1 LRQLTPKLKIR
12 RHSAGRIRRN
22 GLAPPVIYYL
32 SLQTAGI
39 ISGAFLILISL
50 PGLVKPD
57 LISVAQKF
65 PRSRL
70 AGVVLLTI
78 ALLWT
83 FWLLATIEMGEFS
96 AFRRPL
102 LIALPVGYVLALRF
116 VEEFL
121 AVRALGILCLLA
133 AEPLLDAAFLR
144 NETSRLLVT
153 VFAYLLI
160 VAGLFWVA
168 VPYILRDQISWSTR
182 SVFRWRFL
190 HLIALVYGGV
200 ILVFAFTQY

>member
-1 LRQLTPKLKIR
+1 M
-12 RHSAGRIRRN
+12 
-22 GLAPPVIYYL
+22 IYNL
-32 SLQTAGI
+32 SLQTAGVI
-39 ISGAFLILISL
+39 AGAFLILISL

-57 LISVAQKF
+57 LIGVAQRF
-65 PRSRL
+65 PRSRV

-78 ALLWT
+78 CLVWT
-83 FWLLATIEMGEFS
+83 FWLVATIQMGEFS
-96 AFRRPL
+96 SFRRPL
-102 LIALPVGYVLALRF
+102 LIALPIGYVLAIRF

-121 AVRALGILCLLA
+121 AVRALGVLCLLA

-144 NETSRLLVT
+144 YEPSRLLVT

-168 VPYILRDQISWSTR
+168 IPYVLRNQINWSTR

-190 HLIALVYGGV
+190 HAIAFVYGCV
-200 ILVFAFTQY
+200 ILVFAFTRY